1 MDFMKLVEIMKDK
14 KNIEAFATEEA
25 KKKLLVYLNDN
36 ILPAARQI
44 ATEYIAKLN
53 DQSKTESGW
62 MMFRDSVFIPTVI
75 KIGLY
80 LFEQST
86 KIMIEKTQ

>member
-1 MDFMKLVEIMKDK
+1 MDFVKLIEIIKDK
-14 KNIEAFATEEA
+14 KNIEAIATEEA
-25 KKKLLVYLNDN
+25 KKKLLIYLNDN

-44 ATEYIAKLN
+44 ADEYIAKLN

-62 MMFRDSVFIPTVI
+62 LMFRDSVFIPTVI

-80 LFEQST
+80 LFEHST
-86 KIMIEKTQ
+86 RIMIEKTK